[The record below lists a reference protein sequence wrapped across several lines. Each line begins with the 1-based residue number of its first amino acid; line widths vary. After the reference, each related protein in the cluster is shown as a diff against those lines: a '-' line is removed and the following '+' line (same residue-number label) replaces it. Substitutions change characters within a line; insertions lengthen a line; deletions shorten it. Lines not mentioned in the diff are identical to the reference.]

1 MAFYIFCIF
10 LYEIEKE
17 IDYKKYIPNYLFF
30 PQEVLLF
37 IIGDIIGDIYF
48 VTKNIKINFNCKLK
62 NILII

>member
-17 IDYKKYIPNYLFF
+17 IDYKKYIPNNLFF

-37 IIGDIIGDIYF
+37 IIVSPWHLFCHQKY
-48 VTKNIKINFNCKLK
+48 
-62 NILII
+62 